1 MSIRFSVFTIVLFAQ
16 PDCIL
21 FVSVLREDRSFWRTH
36 DHIYIYIIDFCISFQ
51 KPQLA
56 DKRLMVDA
64 LNRSEN
70 SEIEKAML
78 EDKLR
83 ATDWEA
89 TNEALEKQVAQ
100 DSYLQ
105 WVKENE
111 MRNRKKYVSYWE
123 ETWWIS
129 FLERSQ
135 EKYFKS

>member
-1 MSIRFSVFTIVLFAQ
+1 M
-16 PDCIL
+16 
-21 FVSVLREDRSFWRTH
+21 
-36 DHIYIYIIDFCISFQ
+36 
-51 KPQLA
+51 
-56 DKRLMVDA
+56 DA

-111 MRNRKKYVSYWE
+111 MRNRKKSVSSW
-123 ETWWIS
+123 
-129 FLERSQ
+129 LECKLTCCAFFPYRRNRFIP
-135 EKYFKS
+135 YFILYQNH

>member
-1 MSIRFSVFTIVLFAQ
+1 M
-16 PDCIL
+16 
-21 FVSVLREDRSFWRTH
+21 
-36 DHIYIYIIDFCISFQ
+36 
-51 KPQLA
+51 
-56 DKRLMVDA
+56 DA

-123 ETWWIS
+123 ET
-129 FLERSQ
+129 
-135 EKYFKS
+135 